1 MYVLAPP
8 FQDSPAV
15 ITGSL
20 EGSTTQGGFTFGTLQ
35 ATDVDGLTDGTY
47 FSVSAAPLYGQAIIN
62 PSTGLWTYLA
72 EAIYVGA
79 DPFTVTVTDDLGGT
93 TEQVIAIT
101 AIGIDTDSD
110 TIYDYLDNCP
120 LTPNTNQLN
129 LDNDAL
135 GDECDEDIDG
145 DGVDNDLDTFPLD
158 PSETTDTDLD
168 TVGDNSDN
176 CVNDANTN
184 QLNIDGDSLGDVC
197 DPDMDGDGVAN
208 AIELYFGG
216 DETNSGDAAVSQANI
231 LALSET
237 AQQDADY
244 DGVPDEVEAILG
256 EDNTS
261 STLQD
266 LISALTLIGKNVP
279 AMGGIGLFVMFSSL
293 IGLGFLKR
301 KKK

>member
-1 MYVLAPP
+1 MYVRSNGVWSEQQKLTASDGAQSD
-8 FQDSPAV
+8 FFGTSVSISGDTAV
-15 ITGSL
+15 IGAYRDDDNGS
-20 EGSTTQGGFTFGTLQ
+20 ESGS
-35 ATDVDGLTDGTY
+35 A
-47 FSVSAAPLYGQAIIN
+47 
-62 PSTGLWTYLA
+62 
-72 EAIYVGA
+72 YVY
-79 DPFTVTVTDDLGGT
+79 V
-93 TEQVIAIT
+93 Q
-101 AIGIDTDSD
+101 
-110 TIYDYLDNCP
+110 DNCP
-120 LTPNTNQLN
+120 LIPNTNQ
-129 LDNDAL
+129 
-135 GDECDEDIDG
+135 
-145 DGVDNDLDTFPLD
+145 
-158 PSETTDTDLD
+158 
-168 TVGDNSDN
+168 SDF
-176 CVNDANTN
+176 
-184 QLNIDGDSLGDVC
+184 DGDSLGDVC

-266 LISALTLIGKNVP
+266 LISALNIIGKNVP

>member
-1 MYVLAPP
+1 M
-8 FQDSPAV
+8 
-15 ITGSL
+15 
-20 EGSTTQGGFTFGTLQ
+20 
-35 ATDVDGLTDGTY
+35 
-47 FSVSAAPLYGQAIIN
+47 
-62 PSTGLWTYLA
+62 WTYLA
-72 EAIYVGA
+72 GAVYAGA

-110 TIYDYLDNCP
+110 TIYDYQDNCP
-120 LTPNTNQLN
+120 LIPNTNQS
-129 LDNDAL
+129 DFDGDSL
-135 GDECDEDIDG
+135 GDVCDPDMDG
-145 DGVDNDLDTFPLD
+145 DGTDNEFDAFPLD
-158 PSETTDTDLD
+158 PSETSDTDSD

-184 QLNIDGDSLGDVC
+184 QSNIDGDTLGDVC

-244 DGVPDEVEAILG
+244 DGVPDEYETAVW
-256 EDNTS
+256 
-261 STLQD
+261 
-266 LISALTLIGKNVP
+266 
-279 AMGGIGLFVMFSSL
+279 
-293 IGLGFLKR
+293 R
-301 KKK
+301 